1 MTAKTIVFPSLIG
14 MDRAALEDLCG
25 KAGVKP
31 VHAEALLACL
41 FRHGGRDPAAI
52 PGLPR
57 RLTAWLAAR
66 EQPLALEMLRDERA
80 GDGTR
85 KLLLAMPDGKRVE
98 TVLIPGPGRLTQCVS
113 TQVGCAMDCAFC
125 LTARQGLE
133 RHLSTEEMVA
143 QVLAAWRLHGEK
155 PRNLVLMGMGEPLH
169 NYDAV
174 ARFVRIATEPKGLAF
189 SPRRVTL
196 STVGHVP
203 GIRRMIEERLPC
215 NLALSL
221 NATDDGTR
229 ARIMPVNRRWPI
241 AEVLEWT
248 RRFSQLGRKRVLIEY
263 VLLAGVNDSAEDA
276 RRLLALLKDIP
287 CVINLLPFNPHSGS
301 DFRRPD
307 DARVSAFRRILVDAG
322 RIAVVRESR
331 GREISA
337 ACGQLKAREAA
348 FMRRLAHA

>member
-1 MTAKTIVFPSLIG
+1 MASEPLAFPSLIG
-14 MDRAALEDLCG
+14 QTRAGLEALCRE
-25 KAGVKP
+25 AGVKP
-31 VHAEALLACL
+31 IHAEALLAHV

-57 RLTAWLAAR
+57 RLAAWLTER
-66 EQPLALEMLRDERA
+66 DTPLALHLVRDERA
-80 GDGTR
+80 SDGTR
-85 KLLLAMPDGKRVE
+85 KMLLAMPDGKRVE
-98 TVLIPGPGRLTQCVS
+98 TVLIPGQGRLTQCVS

-125 LTARQGLE
+125 LTARGGLE
-133 RHLSTEEMVA
+133 RNLTTEEMVA
-143 QVLAAWRLHGEK
+143 QVLAAERLHGQR

-169 NYDAV
+169 NFDAV

-221 NATDDGTR
+221 NATDDATR

-248 RRFSQLGRKRVLIEY
+248 RRFSRLGRKRVLIEY
-263 VLLAGVNDSAEDA
+263 VLLAGVNDSDENA
-276 RRLLALLKDIP
+276 RRLLELLADIP
-287 CVINLLPFNPHSGS
+287 CVINLLPFNPHPGA
-301 DFRRPD
+301 DFARPSE
-307 DARVSAFRRILVDAG
+307 ARVSAFRRILVDAG

-337 ACGQLKAREAA
+337 ACGQLKARAVA
-348 FMRRLAHA
+348 